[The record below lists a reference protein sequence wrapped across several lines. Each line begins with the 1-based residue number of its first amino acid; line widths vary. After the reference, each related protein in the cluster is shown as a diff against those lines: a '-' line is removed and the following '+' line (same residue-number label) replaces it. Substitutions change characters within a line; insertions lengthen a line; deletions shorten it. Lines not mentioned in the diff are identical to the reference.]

1 MILRKLSIVLG
12 ILIIVGAVFANKR
25 LSSKKEPPPR
35 KQRIVPAKQV
45 SSQKVNNESI
55 GTSIPIYGRLAAY
68 QKLDIVSEVN
78 GRLLSDVRPIKQ
90 GNYYK
95 KGDVL
100 IRLDNRENQ
109 ANILAQKSALLNQIS
124 QILVDLKLDYP
135 ESYQQWKDYVDVFDI
150 KQSLRPLPQPV
161 NDRERFFIASKNFS
175 NTFYNIEAQEIRMD
189 KYTFRAPFS
198 GIITQGN
205 VNPGAFIVGGQKLG
219 TLVNNYS
226 YELEAT
232 VNMRDLAAINT
243 GDVVLLESE
252 DIGGTWEGK
261 VKRVSESIDPNTQS
275 VKVFINVGGKGLKE
289 GMYLRGK
296 IDVGS
301 IQEAIEI
308 PRKLLV
314 TDTSIYIV
322 KDSILSLKTI
332 EVTKLTENTAI
343 IKGLED
349 GEEILNETIVGAFDG
364 MKVKKIGDE

>member
-12 ILIIVGAVFANKR
+12 ILIIVGAFFMNKR

-35 KQRIVPAKQV
+35 KERVIPAKQV
-45 SSQKVNNESI
+45 ISQKVNNAAI

-78 GRLLSDVRPIKQ
+78 GRLLSGVRPIKQ

-95 KGDVL
+95 KGDIL
-100 IRLDNRENQ
+100 LQLDDRESQ
-109 ANILAQKSALLNQIS
+109 ANILAQKSGLLNQIS

-135 ESYQQWKDYVDVFDI
+135 DSYPQWKNYVDAFDI
-150 KQSLRPLPQPV
+150 KKRMKSLPTPV
-161 NDRERFFIASKNFS
+161 NDRERFFVASKNFS

-189 KYTFRAPFS
+189 KYIFRAPFS
-198 GIITQGN
+198 GVITEGN

-232 VNMRDLAAINT
+232 VNMRELASINT
-243 GDVVLLESE
+243 GDVVILESE

-308 PRKLLV
+308 PRKFLV

-322 KDSILSLKTI
+322 KDSVLRLKTI
-332 EVTKLTENTAI
+332 EVTKLTENSAI

-349 GEEILNETIVGAFDG
+349 GEEILSETIVGAFDG
-364 MKVKKIGDE
+364 MKVKKVE